1 MALQNQWR
9 QPVSVLNKILSSTK
23 VQRQQSREAELYRS
37 LLRREAK
44 IGGEIF
50 GPVAK
55 GGKREFFCLDEH
67 TWIWHEEWLDA
78 TGVRRIKTTRYD
90 IRPTGILKAQDGQ
103 TFHRVDHEEAERLLQ
118 AAKLYEQRIKNEL
131 YAAYV

>member
-1 MALQNQWR
+1 M
-9 QPVSVLNKILSSTK
+9 PILPKLLSTK
-23 VQRQQSREAELYRS
+23 VQRQSNREAELYRS

-50 GPVAK
+50 GPVPE

-78 TGVRRIKTTRYD
+78 NRQRQIKTTRYD

-103 TFHRVDHEEAERLLQ
+103 TYQHVSIEEAERLLQ
-118 AAKLYEQRIKNEL
+118 AAKMYEKRIKTEL

>member
-1 MALQNQWR
+1 MILQK
-9 QPVSVLNKILSSTK
+9 LLSGTK
-23 VQRQQSREAELYRS
+23 VQRQADREAELYRG

-50 GPVAK
+50 GPVAE

-78 TGVRRIKTTRYD
+78 NAQRQIKTTRYD

-103 TFHRVDHEEAERLLQ
+103 TYQHVSIEEAERLLQ
-118 AAKLYEQRIKNEL
+118 AAKLYETRIRSEL

>member
-1 MALQNQWR
+1 MLQK
-9 QPVSVLNKILSSTK
+9 LLSSTK
-23 VQRQQSREAELYRS
+23 AQRQQDREAELYRS

-50 GPVAK
+50 GAIPT

-67 TWIWHEEWLDA
+67 TWIWHEEWLDDK
-78 TGVRRIKTTRYD
+78 GQRKIKTTRYD

-103 TFHRVDHEEAERLLQ
+103 TYQHVSIEEAERLLQ
-118 AAKLYEQRIKNEL
+118 AAKLYEKRIKTEL
-131 YAAYV
+131 YAAFV

>member
-1 MALQNQWR
+1 MPLLPKLLSGTKAQRHQN
-9 QPVSVLNKILSSTK
+9 
-23 VQRQQSREAELYRS
+23 REAELYRS

-50 GPVAK
+50 GPVQP

-78 TGVRRIKTTRYD
+78 KGVRKIKTTRYD

-103 TFHRVDHEEAERLLQ
+103 GYQHVTAQEAERLLQ
-118 AAKLYEQRIKNEL
+118 AAKLYEQRIRSEL
-131 YAAYV
+131 YAAYI

>member
-1 MALQNQWR
+1 MPILQK
-9 QPVSVLNKILSSTK
+9 LLSGTK
-23 VQRQQSREAELYRS
+23 VQRQTDREAELYRG

-50 GPVAK
+50 GSVPA

-67 TWIWHEEWLDA
+67 TWIWHEEWLNQN
-78 TGVRRIKTTRYD
+78 GQRQIKTTRYD

-103 TFHRVDHEEAERLLQ
+103 TYQHVSIEEAERLLQ
-118 AAKLYEQRIKNEL
+118 AAKLYETRIRSEL

>member
-1 MALQNQWR
+1 MPIL
-9 QPVSVLNKILSSTK
+9 PKLLNGAK
-23 VQRQQSREAELYRS
+23 VQRQHDREAELYRS

-78 TGVRRIKTTRYD
+78 NGARRIKTTRYD
-90 IRPTGILKAQDGQ
+90 IRKNGILKAQDGQ
-103 TFHRVDHEEAERLLQ
+103 TYQRVSKDEAERLLQ
-118 AAKLYEQRIKNEL
+118 AAKIYEERIKSEL
-131 YAAYV
+131 YANYV

>member
-1 MALQNQWR
+1 MPILQK
-9 QPVSVLNKILSSTK
+9 LLSSTK
-23 VQRQQSREAELYRS
+23 VQRQADREAELYRG

-50 GPVAK
+50 GPVSE

-67 TWIWHEEWLDA
+67 TWIWHEEWLDQN
-78 TGVRRIKTTRYD
+78 RQLQIKTTRYD

-103 TFHRVDHEEAERLLQ
+103 TYQHVSIEEAERLLQ
-118 AAKLYEQRIKNEL
+118 AAKLYETRIRSEL